1 MEYVNLQK
9 HCILAG
15 TFAPFGFKKYPK
27 NSNIGKR
34 LKKSKLGIVGVK
46 KKTKLNKTEE
56 CRCVF

>member
-46 KKTKLNKTEE
+46 KKNKTK
-56 CRCVF
+56 